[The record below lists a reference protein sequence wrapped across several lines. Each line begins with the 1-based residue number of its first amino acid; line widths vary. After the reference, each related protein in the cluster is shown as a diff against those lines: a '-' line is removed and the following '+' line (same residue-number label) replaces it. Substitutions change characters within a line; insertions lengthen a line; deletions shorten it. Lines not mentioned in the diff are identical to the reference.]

1 MDFKLGEVRPS
12 ASILIRSLNERS
24 DNLTENEKE
33 QNSIQDIRKFLS
45 TPENPVSIADF
56 TEFWKSLTDEEKE
69 EYKNT
74 PLPKSE

>member
-1 MDFKLGEVRPS
+1 M
-12 ASILIRSLNERS
+12 
-24 DNLTENEKE
+24 TENEKE